1 MRSGYLIY
9 NQARYAFNQGLAG
22 VMIWS
27 IDKDDFW
34 PECSNV
40 RYPLL
45 RAVNSELNDKQGD
58 KK

>member
-1 MRSGYLIY
+1 
-9 NQARYAFNQGLAG
+9 
-22 VMIWS
+22 MIWS

-58 KK
+58 KKWPADVSFTTYVLIIYDFFKN